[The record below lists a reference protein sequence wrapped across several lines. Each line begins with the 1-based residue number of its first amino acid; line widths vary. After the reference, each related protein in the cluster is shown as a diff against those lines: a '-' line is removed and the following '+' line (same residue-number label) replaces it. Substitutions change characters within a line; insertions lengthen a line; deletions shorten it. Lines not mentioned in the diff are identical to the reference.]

1 MFCLV
6 VFYNLKMLTSNDR
19 NNNEYKSDDD
29 YSHIGK
35 FCGPN
40 KIAELPCLKEIC
52 SKIDHQIEVWKSTN
66 GSVASKLQN
75 M

>member
-1 MFCLV
+1 
-6 VFYNLKMLTSNDR
+6 MLSPNDR
-19 NNNEYKSDDD
+19 NNNEKTSDDD

-35 FCGPN
+35 YCEPN

-52 SKIDHQIEVWKSTN
+52 SKIEKQIEVWESMN
-66 GSVASKLQN
+66 GSVESKLQN